1 MKTILWLSLLCTIV
15 WGQEQQIE
23 ITVEGMTCPLC
34 TMTIKKNLK
43 KQPGVIQAKVR
54 LNTQKATVTYDDTRI
69 ETSQLLKAIEEV
81 GYKGTLERSNTE
93 ATHTT
98 KEKR

>member
-1 MKTILWLSLLCTIV
+1 MKTVLWLSLLCTMV
-15 WGQEQQIE
+15 WSQEQQIE
-23 ITVEGMTCPLC
+23 ITVEGMSCPLC

-54 LNTQKATVTYDDTRI
+54 LNTRKATVTYDDSRI

-81 GYKGTLERSNTE
+81 GYKGSVETNM
-93 ATHTT
+93 T
-98 KEKR
+98 KEK